1 MDFVFDD
8 ISVRFDG
15 IPAVD
20 SVSFHLREGGG
31 VLLTGAS
38 GAGKTTLLRLLYGA
52 CMPSSGTLL
61 INGAPST
68 ALRGAKLRRHRAK
81 MGVVFQDARLIP
93 AFTVYENVML
103 PLIIQGHT
111 KRAADSRCLDVM
123 SDLGISYLREKHP
136 AHLSGGERELAA
148 LARALVAYPEC
159 IVADEPT
166 AQLNSGSVERIVQ
179 VLMREHA
186 RGATLVVATHD
197 ELVMQRFSG
206 MGRLHL
212 NEGRIEQAVTLAGD
226 RFDGTERVLADA
238 PQSAAQP
245 ESPSTEAA

>member
-1 MDFVFDD
+1 
-8 ISVRFDG
+8 R
-15 IPAVD
+15 
-20 SVSFHLREGGG
+20 
-31 VLLTGAS
+31 
-38 GAGKTTLLRLLYGA
+38 
-52 CMPSSGTLL
+52 
-61 INGAPST
+61 
-68 ALRGAKLRRHRAK
+68 
-81 MGVVFQDARLIP
+81 Q
-93 AFTVYENVML
+93 
-103 PLIIQGHT
+103 
-111 KRAADSRCLDVM
+111 
-123 SDLGISYLREKHP
+123 
-136 AHLSGGERELAA
+136 LAA

-166 AQLNSGSVERIVQ
+166 AQLDSGSVERIVQ
-179 VLMREHA
+179 ALMREHA

-226 RFDGTERVLADA
+226 RFDGTERVVADA